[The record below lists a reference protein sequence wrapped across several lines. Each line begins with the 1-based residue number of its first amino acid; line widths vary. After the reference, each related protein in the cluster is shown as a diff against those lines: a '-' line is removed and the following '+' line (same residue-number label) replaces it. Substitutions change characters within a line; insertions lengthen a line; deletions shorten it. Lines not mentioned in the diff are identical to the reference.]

1 MTGFSREWTQIG
13 ARLEAGRPLERATTG
28 EGKQWSRLGCG
39 SWGWKEAD
47 IQEKFK
53 VDLLS

>member
-1 MTGFSREWTQIG
+1 MDLDRSKAGGREATGE
-13 ARLEAGRPLERATTG
+13 ATTG
-28 EGKQWSRLGCG
+28 EGKRWSRLGCG
-39 SWGWKEAD
+39 LWGWKEAD